1 MAQNVTIA
9 GASYT
14 GVPSIKVPRTGG
26 GTATFVDSSD
36 ANATAIDIVR
46 GKTAYVNGSKV
57 TGSYTPPPAAEFKKY
72 KIKVFSGRHGDEN
85 QLTFYVGTA
94 ETNLPTTL
102 DELVIFLNDA
112 KLGSSG
118 KNVIMNSFECW
129 EYHGDAAD
137 YTLTKTSSN
146 DIRITTTWWYYFG
159 SDDYSVEHFTNGS
172 SEGIT
177 GFDFHEL

>member
-36 ANATAIDIVR
+36 ANATATDIVQ

-72 KIKVFSGRHGDEN
+72 EIILYSGHHGSEN
-85 QLTFYVGTA
+85 ELIFYVGTT

-118 KNVIMNSFECW
+118 KNVIMNSFELW
-129 EYHGDAAD
+129 DEHGDAGN
-137 YTLTKTSSN
+137 YTVTKTSGN
-146 DIRITTTWWYYFG
+146 DIAVNTTWWYYYD
-159 SDDYSVEHFTNGS
+159 SDDYYMDRGTEGTADGVTRFEFREH
-172 SEGIT
+172 
-177 GFDFHEL
+177 